1 MSARTKLTAKKKLN
15 FLKHLAKH
23 GNVSAAA
30 LASGTR
36 RASWYEYKAKDPE
49 FSKEWDDAIE
59 ISTDLLILELRRRAY
74 KGTRKPVFH
83 QGVRCGSIREYSDTL
98 GMFLVK
104 AKRPEYATER
114 KEVSGPDGGPIEH
127 NVSGRVS
134 IDLEGAKDAFSAA
147 KTRD

>member
-1 MSARTKLTAKKKLN
+1 MDPWEKEMSARTQLTPKKKAN

-36 RASWYEYKAKDPE
+36 RASWYEHKAKDPE
-49 FSKEWDDAIE
+49 FSQAWDDAIE

-83 QGVRCGSIREYSDTL
+83 QGIRCGSVREYSDSL

-104 AKRPEYATER
+104 AKRPEYRDNKT
-114 KEVSGPDGGPIEH
+114 VDL
-127 NVSGRVS
+127 NVHTHEASL
-134 IDLEGAKDAFSAA
+134 DELE
-147 KTRD
+147 